1 MPNGF
6 YGSNHDWDRMEA
18 PLLKM
23 DAILASF
30 AALHGL
36 TGRANYHDW
45 PERSLLWS
53 SNRIRKLIQIY
64 LEDEKGPTFNFW
76 ISASEDRG
84 PERFWKQQFLK
95 KAAPIQEIERDLPQ
109 LLSTA
114 KETLDTWTSGDLEFA
129 TALKRGK
136 T

>member
-6 YGSNHDWDRMEA
+6 YGPKKDWERVEA
-18 PLLKM
+18 PLLQI

-36 TGRANYHDW
+36 TGRANYHNW

-53 SNRIRKLIQIY
+53 SNGIRKLIQIY
-64 LEDEKGPTFNFW
+64 LEDENDLTFNLW

-84 PERFWKQQFLK
+84 RERFWKQQFFK
-95 KAAPIQEIERDLPQ
+95 NAAPFQEIEKDLPQ

-129 TALKRGK
+129 TALKRDQ